1 MNYTP
6 AYLERRRRSQVR
18 RRRYAL
24 IALVGL
30 LLLGGAIAAVAIV
43 APDHKKIRVVVVNE
57 NRPPASAP
65 SAKGFTP
72 AAGAESNEAVSKKL
86 AQQEQAR
93 SHSSSANAEAAGAQP
108 LSANAESGFS
118 QLQQQSGGHLELAAM
133 QLRGGRMQTLGGD
146 EPAHAW
152 STSKVPV
159 LVSLM
164 LARGGH
170 LTTRESALARSAI
183 TESSNEAILA
193 LFGDLEGLKG
203 GLDGASAYM
212 TEVLHNAGATETE
225 VATSPPPPGAVT
237 TFGQTEWKPSEAV
250 RFFRGLA
257 SEKVLRR
264 EETEYVLG
272 LMQEIVPSE
281 RWGLGSLGSVAFKG
295 GWGPENG
302 GYLVRQ
308 SGIINPGSPDAV
320 VVAIVDSAP
329 SFSAGTQTLST
340 VSAWLGRHLAQSR
353 ERHG

>member
-1 MNYTP
+1 M
-6 AYLERRRRSQVR
+6 
-18 RRRYAL
+18 
-24 IALVGL
+24 
-30 LLLGGAIAAVAIV
+30 IV
-43 APDHKKIRVVVVNE
+43 VSA

-65 SAKGFTP
+65 TSTSKSFTP
-72 AAGAESNEAVSKKL
+72 AAGAESTEAVEKKL
-86 AQQEQAR
+86 AREHR
-93 SHSSSANAEAAGAQP
+93 HSHSNSATAGAAGGQP
-108 LSANAESGFS
+108 LSADAESSFS

-133 QLRGGRMQTLGGD
+133 QLRGGRLQTLGGD

-170 LTTRESALARSAI
+170 LTAQEHSLARSAI

-193 LFGDLEGLKG
+193 LFSDLEGLKG
-203 GLDGASAYM
+203 GLGGASAYM

-250 RFFRGLA
+250 KFFRGLA
-257 SEKVLRR
+257 SEKVLGR
-264 EETEYVLG
+264 EETQYVLG

-295 GWGPENG
+295 GWGPESG

-329 SFSAGTQTLST
+329 SFSAGTETLST
-340 VSAWLGRHLAQSR
+340 VSAWLGRHLAHSSEGQ
-353 ERHG
+353 G